1 MVHKM
6 RYRIVT
12 AILRV
17 IFTVYE
23 FLQFGCRVKKEK
35 LPKEQGRY
43 IVSVVNLTGRNPL
56 SDNIFIANFMFDEW
70 LFEGWEDNVVTYWME
85 LPKNPN

>member
-1 MVHKM
+1 MNEGMKW
-6 RYRIVT
+6 IS
-12 AILRV
+12 I
-17 IFTVYE
+17 
-23 FLQFGCRVKKEK
+23 KEK

-43 IVSVVNLTGRNPL
+43 IVSVVNLTGRKLL

>member
-1 MVHKM
+1 MNEAMKW
-6 RYRIVT
+6 IS
-12 AILRV
+12 I
-17 IFTVYE
+17 
-23 FLQFGCRVKKEK
+23 KEK
-35 LPKEQGRY
+35 LPKKQGKY

-56 SDNIFIANFMFDEW
+56 QDNIFIANFMFDEW

>member
-1 MVHKM
+1 MKW
-6 RYRIVT
+6 IS
-12 AILRV
+12 I
-17 IFTVYE
+17 
-23 FLQFGCRVKKEK
+23 KEK

-85 LPKNPN
+85 LPNNPN